1 MEKKTYKK
9 LVEWFNSLT
18 NTEAIGG
25 NGICCNENTIE
36 NLKKENLHYDN
47 KFCGKEIYIDNS
59 LADNEFKI
67 IKIMITSHSDMQY
80 DKIVKVKRF
89 LDLFRF

>member
-25 NGICCNENTIE
+25 NGICCNKNTIE

-67 IKIMITSHSDMQY
+67 IKSMITSG
-80 DKIVKVKRF
+80 IVRECSMIKTNNDGK
-89 LDLFRF
+89 